1 MPYTLQEA
9 NLHSPEAIMNRVVRR
24 INQMQDDARLVTNDV
39 FPLVELSD
47 TREKHFTM
55 DGMRTGMTRT
65 AIASESPVG
74 DVESLG
80 ERDVTV
86 DTFKKKISPEKGVD
100 TELNSQ
106 TEILNLFNAVAD
118 ALMEDILLTRARLAW
133 QGDDAVPG
141 LIGPDGTSAH
151 PEIPSDH
158 VATPSTAYS
167 DTDNATPIVDFID
180 AEYRITDNGSAL
192 GEAGPITGYISPSVL
207 RDMKLNED
215 IQDQYQD
222 VRALTQDQL
231 TDAFQIDGLQVI
243 RTKITRT
250 NEDGEPV
257 DEDGDVVED
266 PRDAARD
273 NVLEPYDAAAE
284 ENRRNIVIG
293 APGQVSAFM
302 PWFLDRLAEHGD
314 AAPSGE
320 VSVDATNGWMT
331 QTWTQNDPLVSWY
344 KAAQEIGFHMMRGQN
359 WYVIQDI

>member
-1 MPYTLQEA
+1 MPYTLHEA

-39 FPLVELSD
+39 FPLVELGD

-65 AIASESPVG
+65 SIASESPVG
-74 DVESLG
+74 DVEALG
-80 ERDVTV
+80 EKDVTV
-86 DTFKKKISPEKGVD
+86 DTYKKKISPEKGVD

-118 ALMEDILLTRARLAW
+118 ALMEDVLLTRARLSW

-141 LIGPDGTSAH
+141 VIGPDGVTPH
-151 PEIPSDH
+151 PDIPSDH
-158 VATPSTAYS
+158 VATPSTPYS
-167 DTDNATPIVDFID
+167 DTENATPVVDFVD
-180 AEYRITDNGSAL
+180 AEYRITDDGSAL
-192 GEAGPITGYISPSVL
+192 GEAGPVTGYISPSVL
-207 RDMKLNED
+207 RDLKLNDD
-215 IQDQYQD
+215 IQDQYQNI
-222 VRALTQDQL
+222 RALSEQQL
-231 TDAFQIDGLQVI
+231 TDTFQVDRLEVI
-243 RTKITRT
+243 RTKLTRT
-250 NEDGEPV
+250 NDDGEPI
-257 DEDGDVVED
+257 DEDDNVVEH
-266 PRDAARD
+266 PEDAARD
-273 NVLEPYDAAAE
+273 NVLEPYDGTDTV
-284 ENRRNIVIG
+284 RNVVIG

-320 VSVDATNGWMT
+320 VSIDATNGWMT